1 MNVNQTFE
9 LSMVLDRDR
18 FDKVLNRTGYLE
30 ETDEWYIDSSFA
42 VKGILVKYRDSQY
55 KKKVRLI
62 IHPGLIFDSA
72 EQDPDRFVRKLDKR
86 IGRYFGDK
94 YRLDDFDLS
103 GMALTVDMDV
113 GSRENAAAYLKV
125 IQRIGR
131 VKGFS
136 PSEYDCF
143 EEGTSFCLDGNSNG
157 IVFWIYDLERMAV
170 GHLEETGIS
179 TKKLK
184 SVRRDLEGVL
194 RTEVRLTKLKTVRNY
209 AGTDNASSQI
219 PVLLENGKDVFL
231 DTFMKIIPYGDFYKI
246 DKAAEIVQNRVA
258 DRILRRRMLRLLA
271 LIPEKKS
278 LYLAQKAMNCRNI
291 EKVMEAFSDINV
303 SPVTISR
310 RHNVKFLKNLYDYI
324 LAQS

>member
-72 EQDPDRFVRKLDKR
+72 EQDPDRFVRKPDKR

-94 YRLDDFDLS
+94 YRLNDFDLS

-136 PSEYDCF
+136 P
-143 EEGTSFCLDGNSNG
+143 
-157 IVFWIYDLERMAV
+157 
-170 GHLEETGIS
+170 
-179 TKKLK
+179 
-184 SVRRDLEGVL
+184 
-194 RTEVRLTKLKTVRNY
+194 
-209 AGTDNASSQI
+209 
-219 PVLLENGKDVFL
+219 
-231 DTFMKIIPYGDFYKI
+231 
-246 DKAAEIVQNRVA
+246 
-258 DRILRRRMLRLLA
+258 
-271 LIPEKKS
+271 
-278 LYLAQKAMNCRNI
+278 
-291 EKVMEAFSDINV
+291 
-303 SPVTISR
+303 
-310 RHNVKFLKNLYDYI
+310 
-324 LAQS
+324 